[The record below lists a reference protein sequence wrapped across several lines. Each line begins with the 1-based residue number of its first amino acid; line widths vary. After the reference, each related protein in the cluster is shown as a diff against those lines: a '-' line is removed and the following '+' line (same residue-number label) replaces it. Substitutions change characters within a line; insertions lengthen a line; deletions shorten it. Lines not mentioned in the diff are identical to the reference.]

1 MIASSV
7 YNLRTRAVQSG
18 VSKQY
23 NVHEKVPQQIFMLV
37 IMVYFKLYATVS
49 RSAAL
54 IGDVSVALVQLQ
66 PSTGSRWQQRQMISP
81 TEYIH
86 N

>member
-1 MIASSV
+1 MKKCPI
-7 YNLRTRAVQSG
+7 L
-18 VSKQY
+18 
-23 NVHEKVPQQIFMLV
+23 QIFMLV
-37 IMVYFKLYATVS
+37 IMVCFKLYAAVS

-54 IGDVSVALVQLQ
+54 IGDVSVALMAAQ

-86 N
+86 HQARSGVKLGGYCFETLYNEA